1 MKKLLGI
8 LVLLLVVGG
17 GGYGY
22 WYYSTYL
29 AKPASEPA
37 AEPAPVAAPEAPAQ
51 PETPAGP
58 TELVEVSCRINLAAG
73 WAKVEDAPEKSLV
86 PGNEA
91 VVLRKG
97 TGPTPLLVIGRLG
110 SAALS
115 KVDPETYPDV
125 FVTSLKSRLARLVPA
140 PAVGYAGP
148 IKELP
153 PLLARGQELI
163 AQGSFADLG
172 VTQGSGRFLAGLT
185 AAGEVYVVF
194 SVAATGSEDETAG
207 DAMIASLEGLAPPP
221 PAAGAT
227 SAEPA
232 PEAAPSPGEA
242 PAEKAAEPET
252 TPAEPEAET
261 PATPLP
267 EPAPAPSAA
276 PTAPRPAPTAPS
288 AAPAPGAHAPA
299 PSTTPAAPTTAA
311 AGAPAGRAPA
321 HPAPAAT
328 PTKPAPSAARPA
340 QPE

>member
-22 WYYSTYL
+22 WYLTNL
-29 AKPASEPA
+29 AKPAAEPA
-37 AEPAPVAAPEAPAQ
+37 AEPSPVPAPEAPVQA
-51 PETPAGP
+51 ETPAGP
-58 TELVEVSCRINLAAG
+58 TDLVEVSCRINLAAG
-73 WAKVEDAPEKSLV
+73 WAKVEDAPEQSLV
-86 PGNEA
+86 PGSEA

-115 KVDPETYPDV
+115 KVDPESYPDV
-125 FVTSLKSRLARLVPA
+125 FVTSLKRRLARLVPA
-140 PAVGYAGP
+140 PTVGYAGP

-194 SVAATGSEDETAG
+194 SVAATGSADETAG
-207 DAMIASLEGLAPPP
+207 DAMIASLEGLAPPE

-232 PEAAPSPGEA
+232 PQAAPTPGEA
-242 PAEKAAEPET
+242 PQEKAAEPEA

-261 PATPLP
+261 PATPSP

-276 PTAPRPAPTAPS
+276 PSAPS
-288 AAPAPGAHAPA
+288 AAPVPAPAPGAHAPA
-299 PSTTPAAPTTAA
+299 PSTAPAAPAA
-311 AGAPAGRAPA
+311 KPTPSAATVPKAPETKPATPTPSAPTAPA
-321 HPAPAAT
+321 H
-328 PTKPAPSAARPA
+328 
-340 QPE
+340 